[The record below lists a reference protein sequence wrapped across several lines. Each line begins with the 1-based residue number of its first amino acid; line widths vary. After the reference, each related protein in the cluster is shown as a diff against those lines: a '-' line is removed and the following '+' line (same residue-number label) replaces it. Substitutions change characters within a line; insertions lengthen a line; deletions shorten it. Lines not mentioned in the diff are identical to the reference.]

1 MDIWKEFE
9 HNEITHSGA
18 HYLMTIHKLIHE
30 EGYARVSDVARSMH
44 ITPGSASIMIKSL
57 KEKGYLEE
65 DRNRFLRLTDEGNR
79 LAQSVSSHRQT
90 LITFLLYFAPT
101 PGGAGLAEIVS
112 ATVMSIYVP
121 RDLTPSYILL
131 WRIVVSYL
139 TVGFGSTVFWYW
151 LKGAEGRR
159 ASAESD

>member
-1 MDIWKEFE
+1 MMDIWKEFE

-18 HYLMTIHKLIHE
+18 HYLMTIHKLIGE

-90 LITFLLYFAPT
+90 LITFLHDVLHIDAEK
-101 PGGAGLAEIVS
+101 AEIDACKIEHLISNETGDRMV
-112 ATVMSIYVP
+112 
-121 RDLTPSYILL
+121 LFLKFLL
-131 WRIVVSYL
+131 S
-139 TVGFGSTVFWYW
+139 G
-151 LKGAEGRR
+151 
-159 ASAESD
+159 ESDAKAFLKMYWDTLESELESA